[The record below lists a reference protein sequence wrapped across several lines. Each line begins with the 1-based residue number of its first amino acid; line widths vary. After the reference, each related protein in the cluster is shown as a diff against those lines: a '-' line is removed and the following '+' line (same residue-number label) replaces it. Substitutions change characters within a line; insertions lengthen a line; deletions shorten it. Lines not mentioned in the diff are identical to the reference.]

1 MDLGKDDRVFLPYFQ
16 STLGMAEYRNGN
28 FYEADA
34 ALLAAMESGKDNP
47 HVEGISA
54 FYRGSCPFSD
64 GEQIRKVAQLT
75 ERGLNTLWAWTP
87 LSS

>member
-1 MDLGKDDRVFLPYFQ
+1 LCD
-16 STLGMAEYRNGN
+16 TLGRTFHTATALRFGLLL
-28 FYEADA
+28 AA
-34 ALLAAMESGKDNP
+34 ALLTVGRRTLANVLRS
-47 HVEGISA
+47 
-54 FYRGSCPFSD
+54 SCPFSD